1 MNVNCLENL
10 KIISYTDAIYGNSCL
25 FFHTPRYE
33 LAYSLIYSLF
43 NKEIVV
49 EDKLHLNIG

>member
-25 FFHTPRYE
+25 FFTPRYE
-33 LAYSLIYSLF
+33 LAFSLIYSLF